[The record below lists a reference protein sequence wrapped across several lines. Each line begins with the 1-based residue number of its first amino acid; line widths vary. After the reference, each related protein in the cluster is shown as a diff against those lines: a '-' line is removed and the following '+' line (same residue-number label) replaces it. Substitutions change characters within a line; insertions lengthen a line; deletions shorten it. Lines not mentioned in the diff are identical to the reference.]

1 MKMEEND
8 FLDTVKNITRI
19 ILQNDQGMIREDD
32 LKNLSR
38 DFDFEKVISQVYT
51 NLRQVGFELISS
63 RFLNQKYYILT
74 SEGKDDAITPSQY
87 GTLAFILA
95 LGKEVDENITIEDLK
110 EMFSEVWESDVQFLI
125 QQGYLRKMTIDNL
138 EIVKV
143 TPLGKAILK
152 NVIQNLDLKN
162 LIEIFENQKEI

>member
-1 MKMEEND
+1 MEEND